1 MIVDLHSHYPI
12 HLLAGEPDAVALMT
26 SEGRPSLADRLR
38 ALVLRAANRIA
49 NYPGKGERPAVT
61 VPTLAHSNVRVALSV
76 LYAPFAEID
85 LDQDYGAP
93 PEPGYFDDLLKQ
105 LDLVEREVA
114 GQPALAV
121 LAHNG
126 AELAAAQ
133 AAGKVALV
141 HAVEGG
147 FHLGDTADA
156 VTRNVRTLKQR
167 GVAYVTVAHLF
178 WRRVATNSPGI
189 PFLPDALYT
198 ILFRQPRTGLTA
210 LGEALIRA
218 MVENRI
224 LVDVTHMSRESIDA
238 TLLLLDQLDPGGT
251 VPLVATHSACQ
262 AFGRASYN
270 VADDHITAV
279 ARRGGV
285 IGLIASKHWMA
296 QGFPEPKTFDD
307 TIDIVCRHID
317 HIRTVVGD
325 PEGVHRFVAFGSDQD
340 GFIKPALPGLKTPAG
355 FVRVEEELVKR
366 YGAAAA
372 RDICSGNALRVLR
385 YCLAS

>member
-1 MIVDLHSHYPI
+1 MIVDLHSHYPM
-12 HLLAGEPDAVALMT
+12 HLLAGEPDVVALMT
-26 SEGRPSLADRLR
+26 SKGRQSLADRLR
-38 ALVLRAANRIA
+38 SLVLRLANRIA
-49 NYPGKGERPAVT
+49 NYPGKGDRPAVT
-61 VPTLAHSNVRVALSV
+61 VPNLVHSNVRVALSV

-85 LDQDYGAP
+85 LDEEYGAP

-114 GQPALAV
+114 AQPALAV
-121 LAHNG
+121 VAHNG

-133 AAGKVALV
+133 AAGKVALI

-178 WRRVATNSPGI
+178 WRQVATNSPAI
-189 PFLPDALYT
+189 PFLPDALYP
-198 ILFRQPRTGLTA
+198 ILFPQPPTGLNA
-210 LGEALIRA
+210 LGEALLRA

-224 LVDVTHMSRESIDA
+224 LVDVTHMSRASIEA
-238 TLLLLDQLDPGGT
+238 TLRLIDQLDPQGT

-262 AFGRASYN
+262 TFGRAPYN
-270 VADDHITAV
+270 VADDQIA
-279 ARRGGV
+279 AIAQRGGV
-285 IGLIASKHWMA
+285 IGLIASEHWMA
-296 QGFPEPKTFDD
+296 QGFPKPKTFDD
-307 TIDIVCRHID
+307 SMDIVCRHID

-340 GFIKPALPGLKTPAG
+340 GFIKPALPGFETPAG

-372 RDICSGNALRVLR
+372 GDISSGNALRVLR
-385 YCLAS
+385 YCFAT